1 MKKLVIAALICLN
14 VGLLFALV
22 FGQSTPTA
30 NAQNS
35 YYNET
40 NYVMA
45 AGQIESGYEVIY
57 VIDMATQRLGAWKF
71 DLGSR
76 RLVPLASRSL
86 STDFRGR

>member
-1 MKKLVIAALICLN
+1 MKKLIVAALICLN

-22 FGQSTPTA
+22 FWQSTPTA
-30 NAQNS
+30 NAQAS

-40 NYVMA
+40 NYIMVT
-45 AGQIESGYEVIY
+45 GQIETGYEVVY

-71 DLGSR
+71 SLGER
-76 RLVPLASRSL
+76 RLMPLPSRPL